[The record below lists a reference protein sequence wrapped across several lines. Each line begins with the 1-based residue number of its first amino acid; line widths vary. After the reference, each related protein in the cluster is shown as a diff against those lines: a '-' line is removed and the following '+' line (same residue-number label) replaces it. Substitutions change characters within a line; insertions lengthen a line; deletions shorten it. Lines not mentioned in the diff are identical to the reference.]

1 MEITEKKITVRD
13 IVEGYDNDDEKGIR
27 GYGGKLD
34 IRPPYQREFI
44 YSDKDKEAV
53 IHSVLNNYPLNV
65 MYWCKRA
72 EDADVPYEILDGQQR
87 TLSLCEYVSD
97 GFSYDFK
104 YFSNLTPDVKD
115 KILNYELTIYICE
128 GTDSEKL
135 DWFKIINMKKAE
147 LTQQEIRNAVYA
159 GPFVSD
165 AKRHFSKTNCA
176 AYKLAKDIVSGSPI
190 RQQLLEKALQ
200 WMVDHETRQGKK
212 KTINGYMAMHQHDP
226 NAGPL
231 WAYFQQVINW
241 AYDNFNVGKLKRVMK
256 DLDWA
261 KLYDEFS
268 DKPLDNKANERR
280 ILELIDQG
288 TVEIQ
293 NPKGIIPY
301 VLTGDEQLLSLR
313 AFPKSIRMKVYNR
326 QGGKCAICGMPF
338 PEEEMEADHILPW
351 AKGGRTTI
359 DNCQMLCRACNRKK
373 SDK

>member
-241 AYDNFNVGKLKRVMK
+241 AYDNFNVGKMKRVMK

-268 DKPLDNKANERR
+268 DKPLDNEANERR

-326 QGGKCAICGMPF
+326 QGGKCAICGKPF

>member
-326 QGGKCAICGMPF
+326 QGGKCAICGKPF